1 MKDVTPRYARN
12 FGTKTR
18 KLRPPISRNGEDW
31 WQTVVDKFIR
41 PFRLARDDVEDA
53 EINQAQFS
61 EPMPQSMQGF
71 KDHPMWVY
79 WESVFFKDKIL
90 INFNRYVLERHL
102 KREEVVN
109 PPTEVGRFKGEIVYP
124 RANVQLLKTSE
135 NWLRQGRVVIEGEQ
149 PLKRVKQRAV
159 TINKRRIQ
167 EAAIQEGHDNI
178 LQGLYSRSQTEIY
191 KAPPV
196 VDGKIPKNKF
206 GNVDLYV
213 PSMLPPGGVH
223 LTR

>member
-1 MKDVTPRYARN
+1 M
-12 FGTKTR
+12 F
-18 KLRPPISRNGEDW
+18 L
-31 WQTVVDKFIR
+31 
-41 PFRLARDDVEDA
+41 
-53 EINQAQFS
+53 
-61 EPMPQSMQGF
+61 
-71 KDHPMWVY
+71 
-79 WESVFFKDKIL
+79 KDKIL
-90 INFNRYVLERHL
+90 INFNRYVIERHL